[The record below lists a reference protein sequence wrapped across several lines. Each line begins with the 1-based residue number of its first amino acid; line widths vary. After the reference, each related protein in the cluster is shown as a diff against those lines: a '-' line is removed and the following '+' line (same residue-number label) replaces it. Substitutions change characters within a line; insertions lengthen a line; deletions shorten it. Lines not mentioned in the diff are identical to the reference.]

1 VTSVGISVPASSLF
15 GTSGTP
21 VTTSGTLGL
30 TTTGTSGGIPYF
42 FDGNT
47 LKTSAALTANLP
59 VFGGGAG
66 ATPFVGTRSGNTTQ
80 VVTTTGAQ
88 TSGDCVKIDASGNHI
103 ANGSACGGGGSLT
116 VTDGTN
122 TVTSTTSITLGTG
135 FIVGGSA
142 GAATVDAT
150 AAINT
155 QSANSAYALVAGDAA
170 KTVNRTNTVTQTDL
184 MPQATGSFGSG
195 FSAAY
200 QTSTVGN
207 TLTATTSTL
216 NGISGATG
224 LKIGAYQ
231 GADLFSDGA
240 NYRVALGLPQPATQ
254 TGTTFLRDDMTW
266 PTIASLGANPTAT
279 AGTSAVNGSAATFMR
294 SDGAPAIPAATTSTA
309 GLAKLHNVPVS
320 LGWIATVNPNNTVI
334 AVINQASTISA
345 IIGAVEVATGGTS
358 TVSVNKAPSGTAC
371 SAGTTL
377 HSSSF
382 NANGT
387 AATNQT
393 LTVTTASLAAG
404 DRLCLVTTGTT
415 AWTAGTGIG
424 AITVFL
430 APS

>member
-1 VTSVGISVPASSLF
+1 
-15 GTSGTP
+15 
-21 VTTSGTLGL
+21 
-30 TTTGTSGGIPYF
+30 
-42 FDGNT
+42 
-47 LKTSAALTANLP
+47 
-59 VFGGGAG
+59 
-66 ATPFVGTRSGNTTQ
+66 
-80 VVTTTGAQ
+80 
-88 TSGDCVKIDASGNHI
+88 
-103 ANGSACGGGGSLT
+103 
-116 VTDGTN
+116 
-122 TVTSTTSITLGTG
+122 
-135 FIVGGSA
+135 
-142 GAATVDAT
+142 
-150 AAINT
+150 
-155 QSANSAYALVAGDAA
+155 
-170 KTVNRTNTVTQTDL
+170 
-184 MPQATGSFGSG
+184 
-195 FSAAY
+195 
-200 QTSTVGN
+200 
-207 TLTATTSTL
+207 
-216 NGISGATG
+216 
-224 LKIGAYQ
+224 
-231 GADLFSDGA
+231 
-240 NYRVALGLPQPATQ
+240 
-254 TGTTFLRDDMTW
+254 
-266 PTIASLGANPTAT
+266 
-279 AGTSAVNGSAATFMR
+279 MR